1 MELFASL
8 IVYSSAACRLK
19 VKLAFLIFDFDC
31 SRNLNKAEMVILII
45 SFIKGIASMTNSRS
59 FDSLDLEPLGK
70 LCFDLVSSNPSG
82 LISLT
87 DFMNWVLSMPDVVNL
102 LAKQE
107 TAKKKPRKSI
117 LLKGRKKSCEE
128 RRSFKFSKSRRASST
143 FNSTLPYIK
152 DKPEWEN
159 RDKDIKKLH
168 ELFYKHADDHAC
180 SPVGKIYQELIRFKR
195 FQKESEFLFHE
206 FDFDTNKLIDFSQLV
221 EYIEKTKAKN
231 GYFVRV
237 GKDVV
242 YPSSEQA
249 GERKVGTNIAVLRK
263 MFDNFDKNKDG
274 FLNFRELKEG
284 LKKHFTKQAVTEI
297 FSDYDL
303 DGNKLIDF
311 SEFLDVFSP
320 TKKYSK
326 SK

>member
-8 IVYSSAACRLK
+8 IVYSTAACRLK

-31 SRNLNKAEMVILII
+31 SKNLNKAEMVILII
-45 SFIKGIASMTNSRS
+45 SFIKGIASMTNSNL

-70 LCFDLVSSNPSG
+70 SCFDLASSNPKG
-82 LISLT
+82 LISLS
-87 DFMNWVLSMPDVVNL
+87 DFLNWVLSMPEVVSL
-102 LAKQE
+102 LSKHE

-128 RRSFKFSKSRRASST
+128 RRSFIYSKSRRSSST
-143 FNSTLPYIK
+143 LNSTLPYIK

-159 RDKDIKKLH
+159 REKDIKKLH

-180 SPVGKIYQELIRFKR
+180 SPVGKIYQELIRIKR
-195 FQKESEFLFHE
+195 FHKESEFLFHE
-206 FDFDTNKLIDFSQLV
+206 FEFDTNKLIDFSQLV
-221 EYIEKTKAKN
+221 EYIEKTKSKN
-231 GYFVRV
+231 GYFVKL
-237 GKDVV
+237 GKEIV
-242 YPSSEQA
+242 YPSNDQIE
-249 GERKVGTNIAVLRK
+249 GNKLGTNVTVLKK

-284 LKKHFTKQAVTEI
+284 LKKHFTKQAVIEV
-297 FSDYDL
+297 FSDYDI

-311 SEFLDVFSP
+311 SEFLDIFSP
-320 TKKYSK
+320 TKKHSK
-326 SK
+326 K